1 LRIKNISRVFVL
13 IVMLLGAVSCTTK
26 MAYNNLD
33 WIASWYIDDYVT
45 LTNDQENDLEA
56 RIESFLLWHRKTELQ
71 NYVIQIKYIQIDLN
85 NGITQSNIVNYI
97 ESLKGFLDVVLVKAE
112 PDILNLAY
120 SLTDKQVAEF
130 LAEFEQQSR
139 DKINEHQGLNKAQ
152 RLENRLDKIEHRV
165 TSFTGKLS
173 KEQKQLLNN
182 TNKKLLPAFE
192 QRMQFRQDWANAIS
206 AAYVIRSEAV
216 LESEDKKQAF
226 ELALKRPIL
235 QSKTFCSEAY
245 LTILEHNQTI
255 WVNMLEKL
263 ISSLDEKQLEHLNT
277 KLDNTIKDLQK
288 LF

>member
-1 LRIKNISRVFVL
+1 
-13 IVMLLGAVSCTTK
+13 MLFGAVSCTTK

-45 LTNDQENDLEA
+45 LTNDQENDLET
-56 RIESFLLWHRKTELQ
+56 RIESFLLWHRNTELQ
-71 NYVIQIKYIQIDLN
+71 NYLVQIKYIQIDFN
-85 NGITQSNIVNYI
+85 NGITQPNIENYI
-97 ESLKGFLDVVLVKAE
+97 ESLKGFLEVVLVKAE
-112 PDILNLAY
+112 PDIVNLAY
-120 SLTDKQVAEF
+120 SLTDKQVTEF

-139 DKINEHQGLNKAQ
+139 DKIDKQQSLSKGQ
-152 RLENRLDKIEHRV
+152 RLEDRLEKIEHRV

-173 KEQKQLLNN
+173 KSQKQLLDN

-192 QRMQFRQDWANAIS
+192 QRMQFRRDWANAIS
-206 AAYVIRSEAV
+206 AAYVIRSGTV

-226 ELALKRPIL
+226 RLALRDPIL

-245 LTILEHNQTI
+245 LAILEHNQKI

-263 ISSLDEKQLEHLNT
+263 IVSLDEKQQDHLNT

>member
-1 LRIKNISRVFVL
+1 
-13 IVMLLGAVSCTTK
+13 MLFGAVSCTTK

-45 LTNDQENDLEA
+45 LTNDQENDLET
-56 RIESFLLWHRKTELQ
+56 RIESFLLWHRNTELQ
-71 NYVIQIKYIQIDLN
+71 NYLVQIKYIQIDFN
-85 NGITQSNIVNYI
+85 NGITQSNIENYI
-97 ESLKGFLDVVLVKAE
+97 ESLKGFLEVVLVKAE
-112 PDILNLAY
+112 PDIVNLAY
-120 SLTDKQVAEF
+120 SLTDKQVTEF

-139 DKINEHQGLNKAQ
+139 DKIDKQQSLSKGQ
-152 RLENRLDKIEHRV
+152 RLEDRLEKIEHRV

-173 KEQKQLLNN
+173 KSQKQLLDN

-192 QRMQFRQDWANAIS
+192 QRMQFRRDWANAIS
-206 AAYVIRSEAV
+206 AAYVIRSGTV

-226 ELALKRPIL
+226 RLALRDPIL

-245 LTILEHNQTI
+245 LAILEHNQKI

-263 ISSLDEKQLEHLNT
+263 IVSLDEKQQDHLNT

>member
-1 LRIKNISRVFVL
+1 
-13 IVMLLGAVSCTTK
+13 MLFGAVSCTTK

-45 LTNDQENDLEA
+45 LTNDQENDLET
-56 RIESFLLWHRKTELQ
+56 RIESFLLWHRNTELQ
-71 NYVIQIKYIQIDLN
+71 NYLVQIKYIQIDFN
-85 NGITQSNIVNYI
+85 NGITQSNIENYI
-97 ESLKGFLDVVLVKAE
+97 ESLKGFLEVVLVKAE
-112 PDILNLAY
+112 PDIVNLAY
-120 SLTDKQVAEF
+120 SLTDKQVTEF

-139 DKINEHQGLNKAQ
+139 DKIDKQQSLSKGQ
-152 RLENRLDKIEHRV
+152 RLEDRLEKIEHRV

-173 KEQKQLLNN
+173 KSQKQLLEN
-182 TNKKLLPAFE
+182 TNKQLLPAFE
-192 QRMQFRQDWANAIS
+192 QRMQFRRDWANAIS
-206 AAYVIRSEAV
+206 AAYVIRSGTV

-226 ELALKRPIL
+226 RLALRDPIL

-245 LTILEHNQTI
+245 LAILEHNQTI

-263 ISSLDEKQLEHLNT
+263 IVSLDEKQQDHLNT